1 MPAKVSIFSGFP
13 TFFIF
18 WDHFCESSRTVEKI
32 FDQKVGGG
40 VSWLDSE
47 MLFSCDILDLH

>member
-1 MPAKVSIFSGFP
+1 MPAKVPIFGGFP

-18 WDHFCESSRTVEKI
+18 WDHFCESSRTVEKF

-40 VSWLDSE
+40 LDSE
-47 MLFSCDILDLH
+47 MLFSCDVLDLH